1 MRTRPF
7 LIHHS
12 PFAILLF
19 LFTLLL
25 ATGLGAQEWRGMGR
39 VGGKVVDEGG
49 KPIDGVQVKAML
61 ASAGNQGPS
70 SKSNAKGDWAIGGIA
85 RGNWA
90 LDFSKEG
97 FETRRISIS
106 VSEVSRIPP
115 MEIVLKRV
123 VPVVDPNAEIKDKLT
138 EAAALM
144 NAKKFADARAIY
156 EDLAAKYPSVKEF
169 RPLIARAHY
178 GEGNKERAIEELRK
192 AAEQDP
198 ENIEVRLLLGNTLME
213 TGKQEEGRQ
222 VLAAVDDS
230 KVKDPI
236 VYINIGIALMN
247 QNKQAEAITWFDKAI
262 QRFPDQPDAYYY
274 RGVSKLGLGDQAGA
288 KADIQKFLALAPAD
302 APERALATK
311 ILESIK

>member
-1 MRTRPF
+1 MRIRSLA
-7 LIHHS
+7 LI
-12 PFAILLF
+12 PLLV
-19 LFTLLL
+19 LVLVT
-25 ATGLGAQEWRGMGR
+25 AGSAQEWRGMGR
-39 VGGKVVDEGG
+39 VGGKVVDESG
-49 KPIDGVQVKAML
+49 KPVDGVQVKAML
-61 ASAGNQGPS
+61 ASAGNAGPS
-70 SKSNAKGDWAIGGIA
+70 SKSNAKGDWAVGGIA

-97 FETRRISIS
+97 YETRRISVAI
-106 VSEVSRIPP
+106 SEVNRIPP
-115 MEIVLKRV
+115 MEVVLKKT
-123 VPVVDPNAEIKDKLT
+123 VPVADPNAEIKAKLT

-156 EDLAAKYPSVKEF
+156 EGLATKFPTVKEF
-169 RPLIARAHY
+169 RPLIARAYY
-178 GEGNKERAIEELRK
+178 GEGNKEKAVEELRR

-198 ENIEVRLLLGNTLME
+198 ENVEVKLLLGNTLME

-222 VLAAVDDS
+222 VLASVDDS

-247 QNKQAEAITWFDKAI
+247 ENKQAEAIAWFDKAI

-288 KADIQKFLALAPAD
+288 RADIQKYVSMAPAD
-302 APERALATK
+302 APEMALAKK
-311 ILESIK
+311 ILDSIK